1 MADGVNITRRRRK
14 RSIMDA
20 GTILN
25 ALSQRQTG
33 TGTNTAGNFRQTYYN
48 ENFQNYNPEIL
59 PHDNA
64 AEQAVIGAVLILGA
78 IPQGLSLRPDYFY
91 REQHRIVWH
100 CLEMLS
106 ARGETIDILSVQR
119 ELARMK
125 RTIAPSFLTSCLLYS
140 NPPAI
145 DPFTWVTPQE
155 YAKECADRVLAAF
168 RQRRHAIQI
177 DAILQ
182 AVWKGRYTE
191 AIRMLQDI
199 VGGA

>member
-1 MADGVNITRRRRK
+1 
-14 RSIMDA
+14 
-20 GTILN
+20 
-25 ALSQRQTG
+25 
-33 TGTNTAGNFRQTYYN
+33 
-48 ENFQNYNPEIL
+48 
-59 PHDNA
+59 
-64 AEQAVIGAVLILGA
+64 
-78 IPQGLSLRPDYFY
+78 
-91 REQHRIVWH
+91 
-100 CLEMLS
+100 MLS